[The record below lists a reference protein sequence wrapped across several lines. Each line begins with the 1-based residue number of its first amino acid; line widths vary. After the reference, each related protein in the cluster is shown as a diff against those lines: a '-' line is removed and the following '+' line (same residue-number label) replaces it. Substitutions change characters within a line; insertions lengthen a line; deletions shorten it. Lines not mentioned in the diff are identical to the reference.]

1 MPNSKLRTPNSEF
14 RTPNSELRIPNSK
27 LRTQNFA
34 LILAAGLSTRM
45 GRCKTTLPWRNG
57 QTLLYYQAEQ
67 FLLAGITP
75 IIVLGSHNAHRQ
87 SDRPQG
93 SLVVIN
99 HRCSSGK
106 TSSILAGLQ
115 SLPESFASV
124 TISAVDQP
132 RSARIY
138 QSLLQAY
145 CQEQPLIT
153 APCYRGKLG
162 HPLLFSSKLLP
173 ALQNI
178 RESKAGLREIVGR
191 FYSKIEK
198 VNLSSEVL
206 TDLNEPDKYQL
217 ELEKLLIKNRIKN
230 YGN

>member
-1 MPNSKLRTPNSEF
+1 MLSASMKH
-14 RTPNSELRIPNSK
+14 
-27 LRTQNFA
+27 FA

-45 GRCKTTLPWRNG
+45 GTCKTTLPWRNNR
-57 QTLLYYQAEQ
+57 TLLYYQAEQ

-87 SDRPQG
+87 SDRPQD

-99 HRCSSGK
+99 NRCSSGK

-115 SLPESFASV
+115 TLPESFASV

-145 CQEQPLIT
+145 RQEQALIT

-162 HPLLFSSKLLP
+162 HPLLFSNQLLP
-173 ALQNI
+173 SLQNI

-191 FYSKIEK
+191 FYSEIKKI
-198 VNLSSEVL
+198 NLTSEVL
-206 TDLNEPDKYQL
+206 VDLNEPDKYQL
-217 ELEKLLIKNRIKN
+217 ELAKLSSQN
-230 YGN
+230 YAPSP